1 MTIDANDKIVIQ
13 ELANSYANA
22 MDQGDLDAWLDTWA
36 ENGSWQGGIGT
47 YEGKQ
52 ALAKLFEDLGE
63 RIQGKRHVMT
73 NFVIKPSR
81 NSKGKAEGEGEAET
95 EAKIDG
101 TSPLEALMHCYLLVY
116 ERGPSAR
123 LLASGVYSD
132 QLQKIDG
139 QWKFTNRLVVLDSI

>member
-1 MTIDANDKIVIQ
+1 MAIDANDKIAIQ

-81 NSKGKAEGEGEAET
+81 NSMGKAEDET
-95 EAKIDG
+95 ATDSTG
-101 TSPLEALMHCYLLVY
+101 PLEAHLHCYLLVY

-123 LLASGVYSD
+123 LLASGVYND

-139 QWKFTNRLVVLDSI
+139 QWRFTNRLVVLDSI